1 MKWFNDI
8 ILFPEPNEDNPT
20 NYSVRNI
27 VFSQKQYG
35 HYLESYL
42 SKILCK

>member
-20 NYSVRNI
+20 NYSSKAIWTLFGVLSVENI
-27 VFSQKQYG
+27 M
-35 HYLESYL
+35 EIML
-42 SKILCK
+42 SILL

>member
-27 VFSQKQYG
+27 LFSQKQKNTYK
-35 HYLESYL
+35 ENF
-42 SKILCK
+42 